1 MDFLDDTKDFKLI
14 ISNNKKY
21 VVDYI
26 SSKKKLI
33 KYKVMSL
40 TEFRKRYYFDYDNK
54 AVFFLMKKYNMKF
67 ANARMFID
75 NMENGILVPMSDKEA
90 LVEAMAYVA
99 DHVDEVCRISQ
110 NAMEIREKLAAEK
123 IAGQWLELFE
133 E

>member
-75 NMENGILVPMSDKEA
+75 NMMAEMFKQLAFTIIVSQISSLIITFLLIPMLSSRIKNMDERSK
-90 LVEAMAYVA
+90 VA
-99 DHVDEVCRISQ
+99 
-110 NAMEIREKLAAEK
+110 
-123 IAGQWLELFE
+123 
-133 E
+133 